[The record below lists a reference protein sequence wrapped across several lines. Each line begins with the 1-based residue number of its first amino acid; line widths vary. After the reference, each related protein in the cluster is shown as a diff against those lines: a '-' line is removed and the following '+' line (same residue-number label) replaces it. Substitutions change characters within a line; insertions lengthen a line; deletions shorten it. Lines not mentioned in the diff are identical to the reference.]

1 MRAGCWLLGVCR
13 ERNELE
19 QNCLEARQ
27 DLEAMKVS
35 LQQVRATAGSTW
47 RASAAYALLT
57 TWLLAHV
64 ERGHFYLHAARPWGW
79 HWNELLLC

>member
-1 MRAGCWLLGVCR
+1 MHGVAGLLRQGLHMCVDDTQSLWVFWCR

-35 LQQVRATAGSTW
+35 LQQVCAGGCGPQ
-47 RASAAYALLT
+47 RC
-57 TWLLAHV
+57 
-64 ERGHFYLHAARPWGW
+64 ARDAM
-79 HWNELLLC
+79 LV